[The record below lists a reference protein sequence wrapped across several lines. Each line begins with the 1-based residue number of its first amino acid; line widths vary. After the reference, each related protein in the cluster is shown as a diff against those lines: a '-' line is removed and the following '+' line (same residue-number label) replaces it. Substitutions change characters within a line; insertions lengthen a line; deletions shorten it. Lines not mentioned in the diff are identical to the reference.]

1 MYIFTHLFYQ
11 NHSCMK
17 LFQLSLLTCCLLL
30 GNMLA
35 AQRIVSGTVT
45 SDSGEPLIGAT
56 VKAQG
61 TTRGTLTDIVGHYQ
75 LEVPPETTTLVFSYT
90 GSQTLE
96 ISLGTGETV
105 DAILA
110 EGYELNDVVVI
121 GSRSATRTKLTTA
134 VPVDVI
140 PIQNVVNEVGQ
151 VDLNQILTYV
161 APSFQSSRQAIS
173 DGTDHVDPAQLRGLG
188 PDQVLVLVNGKRRHQ
203 SALVN
208 VNGTV
213 NRGTVGTDLNAIPA
227 TAVER
232 IEILRDGAAAQYGSD
247 AIAGV
252 INIVTKRKTG
262 LLDVSASA
270 GQYFT
275 TYDKNFAYN
284 KINNI
289 AADPSVDVQ
298 DGLTYQG
305 GANYGFNLGKKGF
318 VNLTGEYSQRGATN
332 RTGLYTGQIYPRNG
346 AGQISDDS
354 ILGAKRL
361 TRDHFDMRI
370 GNSEVK
376 SGGAFLNAGYELS
389 EGWEIYLFGGYNKK
403 QGNAAGFYRYPTGI
417 PASSNARSIYPDGF
431 LPNINSDVTDISGSL
446 GVRGKIGGWSADL
459 SQTFGRNEF
468 DFSVSNSVNYTQS
481 NIEPGN
487 IQREFEAGGLS
498 FQQLTTNLD
507 LAHEYKV
514 LSGLNVALGGEYR
527 IDEFEIVAGEEAS
540 YKNYN
545 TAASIAAGAQV
556 FSGFQP
562 QNAGSNSR
570 NSAAGYLDIE
580 LDLTS
585 RFLVGGAVRFENY
598 SDFGQTV
605 NYKAVARYRL
615 SDYFTLRASTSTG
628 FRAPSQQQKYYAK
641 TNTLFVNGPNGLQ
654 PVESGTFTNDSR
666 PAEIFGIPD
675 LKEETSVSYAG
686 GISWRPTGGL
696 ELTVDAYQI
705 DIDDRIVLTNNFSA
719 GGNAEIAA
727 QLAAA
732 GATTA
737 NFFSNAVNTR
747 SSGVEAVLAYTT
759 RFENKQELRLVL
771 AGTYIDNEVKKGANG
786 KPIIKS
792 SDILESTG
800 QVGSYFNREDQSRIE
815 VANPR
820 TKASLTIN
828 YKAGPLSFMLRNAYW
843 GKVEYLDPINFND
856 QTTWPKAAPYYTA
869 ATNTYNP
876 VAFKNAF
883 TGLNETFDQTFSPK
897 VVTDL
902 TVTYQLFKQI
912 SVAVG
917 ANNLFDV
924 YQDRHLHSNNVS
936 LGRFVYSR
944 RVQQMGFNG
953 RYMFARLRFTI

>member
-1 MYIFTHLFYQ
+1 M
-11 NHSCMK
+11 
-17 LFQLSLLTCCLLL
+17 
-30 GNMLA
+30 
-35 AQRIVSGTVT
+35 VSGTVT
-45 SDSGEPLIGAT
+45 NNSGEPLIGAT
-56 VKAQG
+56 VKARG
-61 TTRGTLTDIVGHYQ
+61 TTRGTLTDVVGHYQ
-75 LEVPPETTTLVFSYT
+75 LEVPPEATILVFSYT

-105 DAILA
+105 DALLA

-262 LLDVSASA
+262 LFDVSASG

-275 TYDKNFAYN
+275 TYDKNFAFN
-284 KINNI
+284 TLNNI

-298 DGLTYQG
+298 DGLTYQA

-318 VNLTGEYSQRGATN
+318 VNLTGEYSKREPTN

-346 AGQISDDS
+346 AGQVRDDS

-361 TRDHFDMRI
+361 TRDAFDMRI

-376 SGGAFLNAGYELS
+376 SGGIFLNAGYNLS
-389 EGWEIYLFGGYNKK
+389 DDWEIYLFGGYNKK
-403 QGNAAGFYRYPTGI
+403 QGNAAGFFRYPTGI
-417 PASSNARSIYPDGF
+417 PASSNALSIYPDGF

-468 DFSVSNSVNYTQS
+468 DFSVANSVNYTQS
-481 NIEPGN
+481 NVEPGN
-487 IQREFEAGGLS
+487 IQRNFEAGGLS

-507 LAHEYKV
+507 LAHQYKV
-514 LSGLNVALGGEYR
+514 LSGLNVAIGGEFR
-527 IDEFEIVAGEEAS
+527 IDEFEIEPGEEAS

-545 TAASIAAGAQV
+545 TAAGITSGAQV
-556 FSGFQP
+556 FAGFQP

-570 NSAAGYLDIE
+570 NSAAGYLDVE
-580 LDLTS
+580 LDLTE
-585 RFLVGGAVRFENY
+585 RFLIGGAVRFENY

-615 SDYFTLRASTSTG
+615 SDNFTLRASTSTG

-675 LKEETSVSYAG
+675 LKQETSVSYAG
-686 GISWRPTGGL
+686 GIAWRPTSGL

-719 GGNAEIAA
+719 NGDAEIAT

-747 SSGVEAVLAYTT
+747 SRGLEAVLSYTT

-771 AGTYIDNEVKKGANG
+771 AGAFIDNEVKTDANG
-786 KPIIKS
+786 KPIINS
-792 SDILESTG
+792 SPILESTG

-828 YKAGPLSFMLRNAYW
+828 YKAGPLSFMLRNAFW
-843 GKVEYLDPINFND
+843 GKVEYLDPIDFND
-856 QTTWPKAAPYYTA
+856 QTTWPRAAPYYTA

-883 TGLNETFDQTFSPK
+883 TGLNENFDQVFSPK

-902 TVTYQLFKQI
+902 TVTYQLFKQL

-917 ANNLFDV
+917 ASNLFDV
-924 YQDRHLHSNNVS
+924 YQDRHTHSTNVS
-936 LGRFVYSR
+936 SGRFVYSR

>member
-1 MYIFTHLFYQ
+1 MQ
-11 NHSCMK
+11 
-17 LFQLSLLTCCLLL
+17 LFQLFLLAGCLFFGTSLT
-30 GNMLA
+30 

-45 SDSGEPLIGAT
+45 GDDGEPLIGAT
-56 VKAQG
+56 VKVPG
-61 TTRGTLTDIVGHYQ
+61 FNRGAVTDLTGRYE
-75 LEVPPETTTLVFSYT
+75 LEVPAEATALTFSYT
-90 GSQTLE
+90 GSKTLE
-96 ISLGTGETV
+96 VSLGTANTV
-105 DAILA
+105 DVVLA

-140 PIQNVVNEVGQ
+140 PIQSVINEVGQ
-151 VDLNQILTYV
+151 VDLNQILTYI

-188 PDQVLVLVNGKRRHQ
+188 PDQVLVLMNGKRRHQ

-227 TAVER
+227 SAVER

-262 LLDVSASA
+262 LLDVTASA

-275 TYDKNFAYN
+275 TYDKNFAFN
-284 KINNI
+284 KLNNI
-289 AADPSVDVQ
+289 SADPSVDVQ
-298 DGLTYQG
+298 DGLTYQA
-305 GANYGFNLGKKGF
+305 GANYGFKLGDKGF
-318 VNLTGEYSQRGATN
+318 LNLTGEYSQRGATN
-332 RTGLYTGQIYPRNG
+332 RSGLYTGQIYPRNG
-346 AGQISDDS
+346 ANQISDDS
-354 ILGAKRL
+354 ILGARGL
-361 TRDHFDMRI
+361 TRENFDMRI
-370 GNSEVK
+370 GNSEVQ
-376 SGGAFLNAGYELS
+376 SGGVFLNSGYEVAD
-389 EGWEIYLFGGYNKK
+389 GWEVYLFGGYNNK
-403 QGNAAGFYRYPTGI
+403 QGNSAGFFRYPNGI
-417 PASSNARSIYPDGF
+417 PAASNARSIYPDGF
-431 LPNINSDVTDISGSL
+431 LPNINSDVTDIAGTL
-446 GVRGKIGGWSADL
+446 GVRGKIGGFSADL
-459 SQTFGRNEF
+459 SQTIGRNTF
-468 DFSVSNSVNYTQS
+468 DFNVSNSVNYTQS
-481 NIEPGN
+481 SLDPGSA
-487 IQREFEAGGLS
+487 QRTFEAGGLS

-507 LAHEYKV
+507 LARQYRV

-527 IDEFEIVAGEEAS
+527 IDEFAITAGEEAS
-540 YKNYN
+540 YLNFN
-545 TAASIAAGAQV
+545 TAASVASGSQV
-556 FSGFQP
+556 FAGFQR
-562 QNAGSNSR
+562 QNAGKNDR

-580 LDLTS
+580 LDLTE
-585 RFLVGGAVRFENY
+585 RLLLGGAVRFENY

-605 NYKAVARYRL
+605 NYKAVGRYKV
-615 SDYFTLRASTSTG
+615 SDNFTLRASTSTG
-628 FRAPSQQQKYYAK
+628 FRAPSQQQKFYAK

-654 PVESGTFTNDSR
+654 PVESGTFTNNSR

-675 LKEETSVSYAG
+675 LQEETSISYAG
-686 GISWRPTGGL
+686 GITWRAAGGL
-696 ELTVDAYQI
+696 ELTMDAYQI
-705 DIDDRIVLTNNFSA
+705 DIDDRIVLTNNFTA

-747 SSGVEAVLAYTT
+747 SRGVEAVLSYVT
-759 RFENKQELRLVL
+759 RFADKQELRLVL
-771 AGTYIDNEVKKGANG
+771 AGTYIDNEVKTDANG
-786 KPIIKS
+786 RPIIKS
-792 SDILESTG
+792 TDILESTG
-800 QVGSYFNREDQSRIE
+800 QVRSYFNREDRSRIE

-820 TKASLTIN
+820 VKSSLTIN
-828 YKAGPLSFMLRNAYW
+828 YKAGPISFMLRNAYW
-843 GKVEYLDPINFND
+843 GKVEYLDPIDFTD
-856 QTTWPKAAPYYTA
+856 QTTWPKALPYYTA

-876 VAFKNAF
+876 GAFRNAF
-883 TGLNETFDQTFSPK
+883 TGQNETFDQTFSPK

-902 TVTYQLFKQI
+902 TVSYQLFKQV
-912 SVAVG
+912 SLAVG

>member
-1 MYIFTHLFYQ
+1 
-11 NHSCMK
+11 MK
-17 LFQLSLLTCCLLL
+17 QFQLLFLACCLLL
-30 GNMLA
+30 GNVLV

-45 SDSGEPLIGAT
+45 GDTGEPLIGAT

-61 TTRGTLTDIVGHYQ
+61 TTRGAITDLTGHYE
-75 LEVPPETTTLVFSYT
+75 LEVPADATILVFSYT

-96 ISLGTGETV
+96 VSLRDGNTM
-105 DAILA
+105 DAVLA

-161 APSFQSSRQAIS
+161 APSFQSSRQSIS

-227 TAVER
+227 SAVER

-262 LLDVSASA
+262 LLDVTASA

-275 TYDKNFAYN
+275 AYDKNFVYN
-284 KINNI
+284 KLNNI
-289 AADPSVDVQ
+289 AGDPSVDVQ
-298 DGLTYQG
+298 DGLTYQA
-305 GANYGFNLGKKGF
+305 GANYGFSLGKNGF

-346 AGQISDDS
+346 AGQIVDDS

-361 TRDHFDMRI
+361 TRDAFDMRI

-376 SGGAFLNAGYELS
+376 SGGAFLNAGYTVA
-389 EGWEIYLFGGYNKK
+389 EGWEVYLFGGYNQK
-403 QGNAAGFYRYPTGI
+403 QGNAAGFFRYPNAI
-417 PASSNARSIYPDGF
+417 PVKSKARSIYPDGF
-431 LPNINSDVTDISGSL
+431 LPNINSDVTDMAGSI

-459 SQTFGRNEF
+459 SQTFGKNTF
-468 DFSVSNSVNYTQS
+468 DFGVSNSVNYTQS
-481 NIEPGN
+481 SSQDPA
-487 IQREFEAGGLS
+487 QVKREFKAGGLS

-507 LAHEYKV
+507 LAHQYKV

-527 IDEFEIVAGEEAS
+527 IDEFKIIAGEEAS
-540 YKNYN
+540 YLNYD
-545 TAASIAAGAQV
+545 TAARIASGAQV
-556 FSGFQP
+556 FAGFQP
-562 QNAGSNSR
+562 QNAGTANSR
-570 NSAAGYLDIE
+570 NSQAGYLDIE
-580 LDLTS
+580 LDLTE
-585 RFLVGGAVRFENY
+585 RLLIGGAVRFENY

-605 NYKAVARYRL
+605 NYKAVGRYKI
-615 SDYFTLRASTSTG
+615 SDNFTLRASTSTG

-666 PAEIFGIPD
+666 PAEIFGIPN
-675 LKEETSVSYAG
+675 LQEETSISYAG
-686 GISWRPTGGL
+686 GITWRPVSGL
-696 ELTVDAYQI
+696 ELTADAYQI

-719 GGNAEIAA
+719 NGNAELKT
-727 QLAAA
+727 QLDAF

-747 SSGVEAVLAYTT
+747 SRGVEAVLSYTT

-771 AGTYIDNEVKKGANG
+771 AGTYINNEVKTDING
-786 KPIIKS
+786 KPIINS

-800 QVGSYFNREDQSRIE
+800 QAGSYFNREDRSRIE

-820 TKASLTIN
+820 SKASLTLN
-828 YKAGPLSFMLRNAYW
+828 YKTGLLSLMLRNSFW
-843 GKVEYLDPINFND
+843 GKVEYLDPIDFND
-856 QTTWPKAAPYYTA
+856 QTTWPRSAPYYTA

-876 VAFKNAF
+876 AAFRNAL
-883 TGLNETFDQTFSPK
+883 TGQNEPFDQTFRSK

-902 TVTYQLFKQI
+902 TVTYRLFKQVNLAI
-912 SVAVG
+912 G

-924 YQDRHLHSNNVS
+924 YQDRHLHSNNFS

>member
-1 MYIFTHLFYQ
+1 
-11 NHSCMK
+11 MK
-17 LFQLSLLTCCLLL
+17 LLQLSLLACCLLL
-30 GNMLA
+30 GNVLS
-35 AQRIVSGTVT
+35 AQRMISGTVT
-45 SDSGEPLIGAT
+45 GDNGEPLIGAT
-56 VKAQG
+56 IKVQG
-61 TTRGTLTDIVGHYQ
+61 TTRGTLTDVVGHYE
-75 LEVPPETTTLVFSYT
+75 LEVPPEAKLLVFSYT

-96 ISLGTGETV
+96 ISLGTSSTV

-110 EGYELNDVVVI
+110 QGYELNDVVVI

-140 PIQNVVNEVGQ
+140 PIQSVVNEVGQ
-151 VDLNQILTYV
+151 VDLNQILTYL

-213 NRGTVGTDLNAIPA
+213 NRGTVGTDLNALPA
-227 TAVER
+227 SAVER

-262 LLDVSASA
+262 LFDVTASA

-275 TYDKNFAYN
+275 TYDKNFVYN
-284 KINNI
+284 KLNNV
-289 AADPSVDVQ
+289 AGDPSVDVQ
-298 DGLTYQG
+298 DGLTYQA
-305 GANYGFNLGKKGF
+305 GANYGFKLGKDGF
-318 VNLTGEYSQRGATN
+318 VNLTGEYSQRGSTN

-346 AGQISDDS
+346 AGQIMDDS

-361 TRDHFDMRI
+361 TRDAFDMRI

-376 SGGAFLNAGYELS
+376 SGGAFLNAGYTVA
-389 EGWEIYLFGGYNKK
+389 EGWEVYLFGGYNKK
-403 QGNAAGFYRYPTGI
+403 QGNAAGFYRYPNGI
-417 PASSNARSIYPDGF
+417 PVKSKARSIYPDGF
-431 LPNINSDVTDISGSL
+431 LPNINSDVTDMSGSI
-446 GVRGKIGGWSADL
+446 GVRGTLGGWSTDL
-459 SQTFGRNEF
+459 SQTFGKNTF
-468 DFSVSNSVNYTQS
+468 DFGVSNSVNYTQS
-481 NIEPGN
+481 SLDPANA
-487 IQREFEAGGLS
+487 QREFKAGGLA

-507 LAHEYKV
+507 LAHQYKV
-514 LSGLNVALGGEYR
+514 LSGLNVAFGGEYR
-527 IDEFEIVAGEEAS
+527 IDEFKINAGEEAS
-540 YKNYN
+540 YLNYD
-545 TAASIAAGAQV
+545 TAARVASGAQV
-556 FSGFQP
+556 FAGFQP
-562 QNAGSNSR
+562 QNAGTAYSR
-570 NSAAGYLDIE
+570 NSQAGYLDVE
-580 LDLTS
+580 LDVTERL
-585 RFLVGGAVRFENY
+585 LIGGAVRFENY

-605 NYKAVARYRL
+605 NYKAVGRYKI
-615 SDYFTLRASTSTG
+615 SDNFTLRASTSTG

-666 PAEIFGIPD
+666 PAEIFGIPN
-675 LKEETSVSYAG
+675 LKEETSISYAG
-686 GISWRPTGGL
+686 GITWRPAGGL
-696 ELTVDAYQI
+696 ELTMDAYQI
-705 DIDDRIVLTNNFSA
+705 DIDDRIVLTNNFNA
-719 GGNAEIAA
+719 GGNAELKA
-727 QLAAA
+727 QLDAF

-747 SSGVEAVLAYTT
+747 SRGVEAVLSYTT

-771 AGTYIDNEVKKGANG
+771 AGTYIDNEVKTGANG
-786 KPIIKS
+786 KPLINS
-792 SDILESTG
+792 SDILENTG
-800 QVGSYFNREDQSRIE
+800 QVGSYFNREDRSRIE

-828 YKAGPLSFMLRNAYW
+828 YKTGPLSFMLRNSFW
-843 GKVEYLDPINFND
+843 GKVEYLDPIDFTD

-876 VAFKNAF
+876 VAFRNAL

-897 VVTDL
+897 MVTDL
-902 TVTYQLFKQI
+902 TVSYQLFKQI
-912 SVAVG
+912 SLAVG

-924 YQDRHLHSNNVS
+924 YQDRHLHSNNFS